1 MVYIRIVH
9 GSSLH
14 IYVFDGIRGV
24 KLYQVDTKDPDVEK
38 PRERAEREEE
48 DSKLLTN
55 QRNIGIKRYTDQYP
69 DLLDFYNA
77 NGEYDITKT
86 ERDDFQ
92 EFLKKLEDHER
103 EILESNR
110 YFYQIELI
118 NEGGLVMPVVLRVVY
133 DDGEVKVMR
142 LPAELW
148 KRDSRRTSK
157 LLVSTKK
164 VVSIELDP
172 NLEIADADRSN
183 NDWPARPEELRFTLE
198 KDEKKNLMQRLKEER
213 EKGDKEK
220 K

>member
-1 MVYIRIVH
+1 M
-9 GSSLH
+9 
-14 IYVFDGIRGV
+14 
-24 KLYQVDTKDPDVEK
+24 
-38 PRERAEREEE
+38 
-48 DSKLLTN
+48 
-55 QRNIGIKRYTDQYP
+55 
-69 DLLDFYNA
+69 DFYNA

-86 ERDDFQ
+86 DRDDFQ

-110 YFYQIELI
+110 YFYQIELT

-183 NDWPARPEELRFTLE
+183 NEWPARPEELRFTLE